1 MKKILWLIFLSFLIV
16 TNVDAKVYYS
26 DYSDFSQFQEEE
38 VFPSDTVD
46 VIKEEMYLWYKN
58 VNKLGD
64 YKLYN
69 SVDSFSNDC
78 YMTEFT
84 DWFNQK
90 IDNVGYNYEER
101 NAYYYTMAT
110 GIRYIHLYNL
120 QGSYGSFRIP
130 ELDIQYK
137 NKSLKYTYTCNGC
150 LEGFDDYIHN
160 GIYEENKSYIANGG
174 SLIIDLGK
182 EYPLHLIDVIFYIFD
197 LGNSDK
203 TYTIGYS
210 TDKENLLY
218 YKQYVLKFS
227 DEYWKN
233 AVKRFHNSDEIDDS
247 IWKYNETYVG
257 LRNNDFVIAKES
269 IKQYRYQEK
278 WCRIYET
285 FKEYS
290 DYSKEPIEDYVYKVE
305 DSLKSFYSYRTRDK
319 IELEIK
325 DIIEKNY
332 DLNNFIIS
340 SSDKVIIKNNIN
352 WDKNGIYDI
361 SFQVNDLVVNEKV
374 RLNIESNTI
383 QELNELI
390 NNLKNEYE
398 NKIKELEEKLNNCKL
413 DKDCL
418 NKKINKLNN
427 IITQYEKDIFD
438 LNNQIL
444 NYQNEI
450 NNLNKLNSIYLNKI
464 KKLEDDINNLNNSI
478 GNIINSNKEQLYNY
492 ELKNEKL
499 TNELNSYKKI
509 KSDLQ
514 NSLNHKDNNNV
525 LTSTIKI
532 RFLDGICILI
542 LFLIILYIFYLI
554 GRKSNK
560 K

>member
-46 VIKEEMYLWYKN
+46 VIKEKMYLWYKN

-69 SVDSFSNDC
+69 NVDSFSNDC

-84 DWFNQK
+84 DWSNQK
-90 IDNVGYNYEER
+90 IDNAGYNYEER
-101 NAYYYTMAT
+101 NAYYYTMAK

-137 NKSLKYTYTCNGC
+137 DKSIKYTYTCNGC
-150 LEGFDDYIHN
+150 LEGFDDYINN
-160 GIYEENKSYIANGG
+160 GIYEENESYIANGG

-182 EYPLHLIDVIFYIFD
+182 EYPFHLIDVIFYIFD

-218 YKQYVLKFS
+218 YKQYVLQFS
-227 DEYWKN
+227 DEYWSN

-257 LRNNDFVIAKES
+257 LRNNDFVINKES

-278 WCRIYET
+278 WCKVYEP

-290 DYSKEPIEDYVYKVE
+290 EYSKEPIEDYIYRVD
-305 DSLKSFYSYRTRDK
+305 DSLKYFYSYRVRDK
-319 IELEIK
+319 LELDIEEITSK
-325 DIIEKNY
+325 DFN
-332 DLNNFIIS
+332 LNDFIVTSTDEVLIS
-340 SSDKVIIKNNIN
+340 DNIN
-352 WDKNGIYDI
+352 WDKNGIYNV
-361 SFQVNDLVVNEKV
+361 SFKLNNINVKEEVV
-374 RLNIESNTI
+374 LNVESNTI
-383 QELNELI
+383 S
-390 NNLKNEYE
+390 
-398 NKIKELEEKLNNCKL
+398 
-413 DKDCL
+413 DL
-418 NKKINKLNN
+418 NKKIKYLEEQLNKLK
-427 IITQYEKDIFD
+427 IEKEKS
-438 LNNQIL
+438 LQL
-444 NYQNEI
+444 QE
-450 NNLNKLNSIYLNKI
+450 NLNK
-464 KKLEDDINNLNNSI
+464 E
-478 GNIINSNKEQLYNY
+478 IISLKEQLYNCS
-492 ELKNEKL
+492 LEKEKEIQNQNNL
-499 TNELNSYKKI
+499 NDFYTSKTNELEEDIKNLNESIGSIIKEKENLNNS
-509 KSDLQ
+509 
-514 NSLNHKDNNNV
+514 NV
-525 LTSTIKI
+525 LKINDLEKNITKLNNDNKKLMEENNLCLSKLSNIKTPSNSNLV
-532 RFLDGICILI
+532 FYLKFVF
-542 LFLIILYIFYLI
+542 LFLILLLLALLI
-554 GRKSNK
+554 RRKIK

>member
-1 MKKILWLIFLSFLIV
+1 MKKFLWLIFLSFLIV
-16 TNVDAKVYYS
+16 PNVDAKVYYS

-38 VFPSDTVD
+38 VFSSDTVD

-69 SVDSFSNDC
+69 SFDSFSDDC

-84 DWFNQK
+84 DWSNQK
-90 IDNVGYNYEER
+90 IDNDGYNYEER
-101 NAYYYTMAT
+101 NAYYYTMAK

-130 ELDIQYK
+130 ELDIKYK
-137 NKSLKYTYTCNGC
+137 DKSIKYTYTCNGC

-210 TDKENLLY
+210 NDKENLLY
-218 YKQYVLKFS
+218 YKQYVLQFS
-227 DEYWKN
+227 DEYWSN
-233 AVKRFHNSDEIDDS
+233 AVKRLHNNDEIDDS
-247 IWKYNETYVG
+247 IWKYNEIYVG
-257 LRNNDFVIAKES
+257 LRNNDFVIDKES

-278 WCRIYET
+278 WCRIYEN

-305 DSLKSFYSYRTRDK
+305 DSLKYFYSYRTRDR
-319 IELEIK
+319 IELEIE

-340 SSDKVIIKNNIN
+340 SSDEVIIKNNIN
-352 WDKNGIYDI
+352 WERNGIYDI
-361 SFQVNDLVVNEKV
+361 SFEVNDLVVKEKV

-390 NNLKNEYE
+390 INLKKEYE
-398 NKIKELEEKLNNCKL
+398 NKIKELEDKLNNCKL

-418 NKKINKLNN
+418 NKEINKLKN
-427 IITQYEKDIFD
+427 IINQYEKDIFN

-450 NNLNKLNSIYLNKI
+450 NNLNKLNSIYLDKI

-478 GNIINSNKEQLYNY
+478 GNLTKSNKEQLDDY

-499 TNELNSYKKI
+499 INELNNYK
-509 KSDLQ
+509 SSLQ
-514 NSLNHKDNNNV
+514 TNLNHNNNN
-525 LTSTIKI
+525 LLDSTIKR

-542 LFLIILYIFYLI
+542 LFLIIMCMLYLI
-554 GRKSNK
+554 RRKLNK

>member
-46 VIKEEMYLWYKN
+46 VIKEKMYLWYKN

-69 SVDSFSNDC
+69 NVDSFSNDC

-84 DWFNQK
+84 DWSNQK
-90 IDNVGYNYEER
+90 IDNAGYNYEER
-101 NAYYYTMAT
+101 NAYYYTMAK

-137 NKSLKYTYTCNGC
+137 DKSIKYTYTCNGC
-150 LEGFDDYIHN
+150 LEGFDDYINN
-160 GIYEENKSYIANGG
+160 GIYEENESYIANGG

-182 EYPLHLIDVIFYIFD
+182 EYPFHLIDVIFYIFD

-218 YKQYVLKFS
+218 YKQYVLQFS
-227 DEYWKN
+227 DEYWSN

-257 LRNNDFVIAKES
+257 LRNNDFVINKES

-278 WCRIYET
+278 WCKVYEP

-290 DYSKEPIEDYVYKVE
+290 EYSKEPIEDYIYRVD
-305 DSLKSFYSYRTRDK
+305 DSLKYFYSYRVRDK
-319 IELEIK
+319 LELDIKEITSK
-325 DIIEKNY
+325 DFN
-332 DLNNFIIS
+332 LNDFIVTSTDEVLIN
-340 SSDKVIIKNNIN
+340 DDIN
-352 WDKNGIYDI
+352 WDKNGIYNV
-361 SFQVNDLVVNEKV
+361 SFKLNNINVKEEVV
-374 RLNIESNTI
+374 LNVESNTI
-383 QELNELI
+383 S
-390 NNLKNEYE
+390 
-398 NKIKELEEKLNNCKL
+398 
-413 DKDCL
+413 DL
-418 NKKINKLNN
+418 NKKIKYLEEQLNKLK
-427 IITQYEKDIFD
+427 IEKEKS
-438 LNNQIL
+438 LQL
-444 NYQNEI
+444 QE
-450 NNLNKLNSIYLNKI
+450 NLNK
-464 KKLEDDINNLNNSI
+464 E
-478 GNIINSNKEQLYNY
+478 IISLKEQLYNCS
-492 ELKNEKL
+492 LEKEKEIQNQNNL
-499 TNELNSYKKI
+499 NDFYTSKTNELEEDIKNLNESIGSIIKEKENLNNS
-509 KSDLQ
+509 
-514 NSLNHKDNNNV
+514 NV
-525 LTSTIKI
+525 LKINDLEKNITKLNNDNKKLMEENNLCLSKLSNIKTPSNSNLV
-532 RFLDGICILI
+532 FYLKFVF
-542 LFLIILYIFYLI
+542 LFLILLLLALLI
-554 GRKSNK
+554 RRKIK

>member
-46 VIKEEMYLWYKN
+46 VIKENMYLWYKN

-69 SVDSFSNDC
+69 NVDSFSNDC

-84 DWFNQK
+84 DWSNQK

-137 NKSLKYTYTCNGC
+137 NKSIKYTYTCNGC

-160 GIYEENKSYIANGG
+160 GIYEENKSYISNGG

-197 LGNSDK
+197 LGDSDK

-218 YKQYVLKFS
+218 YKQYVLQFS
-227 DEYWKN
+227 DEYWSN

-257 LRNNDFVIAKES
+257 LRNNDFVINKES

-278 WCRIYET
+278 WCKVYET

-290 DYSKEPIEDYVYKVE
+290 EYSKEPIEDYIYRVD
-305 DSLKSFYSYRTRDK
+305 DSLKCFYSYRVRDK
-319 IELEIK
+319 LELDIKEITSK
-325 DIIEKNY
+325 DFN
-332 DLNNFIIS
+332 LNDFILTSTDEVLIN
-340 SSDKVIIKNNIN
+340 DDIN
-352 WDKNGIYDI
+352 WYKNGIYNV
-361 SFQVNDLVVNEKV
+361 SFKLNNINVKEEVV
-374 RLNIESNTI
+374 LNVESNTI
-383 QELNELI
+383 S
-390 NNLKNEYE
+390 
-398 NKIKELEEKLNNCKL
+398 
-413 DKDCL
+413 DL
-418 NKKINKLNN
+418 NKKIKYLEEQLNKLK
-427 IITQYEKDIFD
+427 IEKEKS
-438 LNNQIL
+438 LQL
-444 NYQNEI
+444 QE
-450 NNLNKLNSIYLNKI
+450 NLNKKI
-464 KKLEDDINNLNNSI
+464 ISL
-478 GNIINSNKEQLYNY
+478 KEQLYNCS
-492 ELKNEKL
+492 LEKEIQNQNNL
-499 TNELNSYKKI
+499 NDFYTSKTNELEEDIKNLNESIGSIIKEKENLNNS
-509 KSDLQ
+509 
-514 NSLNHKDNNNV
+514 NV
-525 LTSTIKI
+525 LKINDLEKNITKLNNDNKKLMEENNLCLSKLSNIKTPSNSNLV
-532 RFLDGICILI
+532 FYLKFVF
-542 LFLIILYIFYLI
+542 LFLILLLLALLI
-554 GRKSNK
+554 RRKIK

>member
-46 VIKEEMYLWYKN
+46 VIKEKMYLWYKN

-69 SVDSFSNDC
+69 NVDSFSNDC

-84 DWFNQK
+84 DWSNQK
-90 IDNVGYNYEER
+90 IDNAGYNYEER
-101 NAYYYTMAT
+101 KAYYYTMAK

-137 NKSLKYTYTCNGC
+137 DKSIKYTYTCNDC
-150 LEGFDDYIHN
+150 LEGFDDYINN
-160 GIYEENKSYIANGG
+160 GIYEENESYIANGG

-182 EYPLHLIDVIFYIFD
+182 EYPFHLIDVIFYIFD

-218 YKQYVLKFS
+218 YKQYVLQFS
-227 DEYWKN
+227 DEYWSN

-257 LRNNDFVIAKES
+257 LRNNDFVINKES

-278 WCRIYET
+278 WCKVYET

-290 DYSKEPIEDYVYKVE
+290 EYSKEPIEDYIYRVD
-305 DSLKSFYSYRTRDK
+305 DSLKYFYSYRVRDK
-319 IELEIK
+319 LELDIKEITSK
-325 DIIEKNY
+325 DFN
-332 DLNNFIIS
+332 LNDFIVTSTDEVLIN
-340 SSDKVIIKNNIN
+340 DDIN
-352 WDKNGIYDI
+352 WDKNGIYNV
-361 SFQVNDLVVNEKV
+361 SFKLNNINVKEEVV
-374 RLNIESNTI
+374 LNVESNTI
-383 QELNELI
+383 SELTE
-390 NNLKNEYE
+390 
-398 NKIKELEEKLNNCKL
+398 KIKYLEEQ
-413 DKDCL
+413 L
-418 NKKINKLNN
+418 NKLKI
-427 IITQYEKDIFD
+427 EKEKS
-438 LNNQIL
+438 LQL
-444 NYQNEI
+444 QE
-450 NNLNKLNSIYLNKI
+450 NLNK
-464 KKLEDDINNLNNSI
+464 E
-478 GNIINSNKEQLYNY
+478 IISLKEQLYNCS
-492 ELKNEKL
+492 LEKEKEIQNQNNL
-499 TNELNSYKKI
+499 NDFYTSKTNELEEDIKNLNESIGSIIKEKENLNNS
-509 KSDLQ
+509 
-514 NSLNHKDNNNV
+514 NV
-525 LTSTIKI
+525 LKINDLEKNITKLNNDNKKLMEENNLCLSKLSNIKTPSNSNLV
-532 RFLDGICILI
+532 FYLKFVF
-542 LFLIILYIFYLI
+542 LFLILLLLALLI
-554 GRKSNK
+554 K
-560 K
+560 KKLKK

>member
-46 VIKEEMYLWYKN
+46 VIKEKMYLWYKN

-69 SVDSFSNDC
+69 NVDSFSNDC

-84 DWFNQK
+84 DWSNQK
-90 IDNVGYNYEER
+90 IDNAGYNYEER
-101 NAYYYTMAT
+101 NAYYYTMAK

-137 NKSLKYTYTCNGC
+137 DKPIKYTYTCNGC
-150 LEGFDDYIHN
+150 LEGFDDYINN
-160 GIYEENKSYIANGG
+160 GIYEENESYIDNGG

-182 EYPLHLIDVIFYIFD
+182 EYPFHLIDVIFYIFD

-218 YKQYVLKFS
+218 YKQYVLQFS
-227 DEYWKN
+227 DEYWSN

-257 LRNNDFVIAKES
+257 LRNNDFVINKES

-278 WCRIYET
+278 WCKVYET

-290 DYSKEPIEDYVYKVE
+290 EYSKEPIEDYIYRVD
-305 DSLKSFYSYRTRDK
+305 DSLKYFYSYRVRDK
-319 IELEIK
+319 LELDIKEITSK
-325 DIIEKNY
+325 DFN
-332 DLNNFIIS
+332 LNDFIVTSTDEVLIN
-340 SSDKVIIKNNIN
+340 DDIN
-352 WDKNGIYDI
+352 WDKNGIYNV
-361 SFQVNDLVVNEKV
+361 SFKLNNINVKEEVV
-374 RLNIESNTI
+374 LNVESNTI
-383 QELNELI
+383 S
-390 NNLKNEYE
+390 
-398 NKIKELEEKLNNCKL
+398 
-413 DKDCL
+413 DL
-418 NKKINKLNN
+418 NKKIKYLEEQLNKLK
-427 IITQYEKDIFD
+427 IEKEKS
-438 LNNQIL
+438 LQL
-444 NYQNEI
+444 QE
-450 NNLNKLNSIYLNKI
+450 NLNK
-464 KKLEDDINNLNNSI
+464 E
-478 GNIINSNKEQLYNY
+478 IISLKEQLYNCS
-492 ELKNEKL
+492 LEKEKEIQNQNNL
-499 TNELNSYKKI
+499 NDFYTSKTNELEEDIKNLNESIGSIIKEKENLNNS
-509 KSDLQ
+509 
-514 NSLNHKDNNNV
+514 NV
-525 LTSTIKI
+525 LKINDLEKNITKLNNDNKKLMEENNLCLSKLSNIKTPSNSNLV
-532 RFLDGICILI
+532 FYLKFVF
-542 LFLIILYIFYLI
+542 LFLILLLLALLI
-554 GRKSNK
+554 K
-560 K
+560 KKFKK

>member
-46 VIKEEMYLWYKN
+46 VIKEKMYLWYKN

-69 SVDSFSNDC
+69 NVDSFSNDC

-84 DWFNQK
+84 DWSNQK
-90 IDNVGYNYEER
+90 IDNAGYNYEER
-101 NAYYYTMAT
+101 NAYYYTMAK

-137 NKSLKYTYTCNGC
+137 DKSIKYTYTCNGC
-150 LEGFDDYIHN
+150 LEGFDDYINN
-160 GIYEENKSYIANGG
+160 GIYEENESYIANGG

-182 EYPLHLIDVIFYIFD
+182 EYPFHLIDVIFYIFD

-218 YKQYVLKFS
+218 YKQYVLQFS
-227 DEYWKN
+227 DEYWSN

-257 LRNNDFVIAKES
+257 LRNNDFVINKES

-278 WCRIYET
+278 WCKVYET

-290 DYSKEPIEDYVYKVE
+290 EYSKEPIEDYIYRVD
-305 DSLKSFYSYRTRDK
+305 DSLKYFYSYRVRDK
-319 IELEIK
+319 LELDIKEITSK
-325 DIIEKNY
+325 DFN
-332 DLNNFIIS
+332 LNDFIVTSTDEVLIN
-340 SSDKVIIKNNIN
+340 DDIN
-352 WDKNGIYDI
+352 WDKNGIYNV
-361 SFQVNDLVVNEKV
+361 SFKLNNINVKEEVV
-374 RLNIESNTI
+374 LNVESNTI
-383 QELNELI
+383 SELTE
-390 NNLKNEYE
+390 
-398 NKIKELEEKLNNCKL
+398 KIKYLEEQ
-413 DKDCL
+413 L
-418 NKKINKLNN
+418 NKLKI
-427 IITQYEKDIFD
+427 EKEKS
-438 LNNQIL
+438 LQL
-444 NYQNEI
+444 QE
-450 NNLNKLNSIYLNKI
+450 NLNK
-464 KKLEDDINNLNNSI
+464 E
-478 GNIINSNKEQLYNY
+478 IISLKEQLYNCS
-492 ELKNEKL
+492 LEKEIQNQNNL
-499 TNELNSYKKI
+499 NDFYTSKTNELEEDIKNLNESIGSIIKEKENLNNS
-509 KSDLQ
+509 
-514 NSLNHKDNNNV
+514 NV
-525 LTSTIKI
+525 LKINDLEKNITKLNNDNKKLMEENNLCLSKLSNIKTPSNSNLV
-532 RFLDGICILI
+532 FYLKFVF
-542 LFLIILYIFYLI
+542 LFLILLLLALLI
-554 GRKSNK
+554 RRKIK

>member
-46 VIKEEMYLWYKN
+46 VIKEKMYLWYKT

-69 SVDSFSNDC
+69 NVDSFSNDC

-84 DWFNQK
+84 DWSNQK
-90 IDNVGYNYEER
+90 IDNAGYNYEER
-101 NAYYYTMAT
+101 NAYYYTMAK

-137 NKSLKYTYTCNGC
+137 DKSIKYTYTCNGC
-150 LEGFDDYIHN
+150 LEGFDDYINN
-160 GIYEENKSYIANGG
+160 GIYEENESYIANGG

-182 EYPLHLIDVIFYIFD
+182 EYPFHLIDVIFYIFD

-218 YKQYVLKFS
+218 YKQYVLQFS
-227 DEYWKN
+227 DEYWSN

-257 LRNNDFVIAKES
+257 LRNNDFVINKES

-278 WCRIYET
+278 WCKVYEP

-290 DYSKEPIEDYVYKVE
+290 EYSKEPIEDYIYRVD
-305 DSLKSFYSYRTRDK
+305 DSLKYFYSYRVRDK
-319 IELEIK
+319 LELDIKEITSK
-325 DIIEKNY
+325 DFN
-332 DLNNFIIS
+332 LNDFIVTSTDEVLIS
-340 SSDKVIIKNNIN
+340 DNIN
-352 WDKNGIYDI
+352 WDKNGIYNV
-361 SFQVNDLVVNEKV
+361 SFKLNNINVKEEVV
-374 RLNIESNTI
+374 LNVESNTI
-383 QELNELI
+383 S
-390 NNLKNEYE
+390 
-398 NKIKELEEKLNNCKL
+398 
-413 DKDCL
+413 DL
-418 NKKINKLNN
+418 NKKIKYLEEQLNKLK
-427 IITQYEKDIFD
+427 IEKEKS
-438 LNNQIL
+438 LQL
-444 NYQNEI
+444 QE
-450 NNLNKLNSIYLNKI
+450 NLNK
-464 KKLEDDINNLNNSI
+464 E
-478 GNIINSNKEQLYNY
+478 IISLKEQLYNCS
-492 ELKNEKL
+492 LEKEKEIQNQNNL
-499 TNELNSYKKI
+499 NDFYTSKTNELEEDIKNLNESIGSIIKEKENLNNS
-509 KSDLQ
+509 
-514 NSLNHKDNNNV
+514 NV
-525 LTSTIKI
+525 LKINDLEKNITKLNNDNKKLMEENNLCLSKLSNIKTPSNSNLV
-532 RFLDGICILI
+532 FYLKFVF
-542 LFLIILYIFYLI
+542 LFLILLLLALLI
-554 GRKSNK
+554 RRKIK

>member
-46 VIKEEMYLWYKN
+46 VIKEKMYLWYKN

-69 SVDSFSNDC
+69 NVDSFSNDC

-84 DWFNQK
+84 DWSNQK
-90 IDNVGYNYEER
+90 IDNAGYNYEER
-101 NAYYYTMAT
+101 NAYYYTMAK

-137 NKSLKYTYTCNGC
+137 DKSIKYTYTCNGC
-150 LEGFDDYIHN
+150 LEGFDDYINN
-160 GIYEENKSYIANGG
+160 GIYEENESYIANGG

-182 EYPLHLIDVIFYIFD
+182 EYPFHLIDVIFYIFD

-218 YKQYVLKFS
+218 YKQYVLQFS
-227 DEYWKN
+227 DEYWSN
-233 AVKRFHNSDEIDDS
+233 AVKRFHNIDEIDDS

-257 LRNNDFVIAKES
+257 LRNNDFVINKES

-278 WCRIYET
+278 WCKVYET

-290 DYSKEPIEDYVYKVE
+290 EYSKEPIEDYIYRVD
-305 DSLKSFYSYRTRDK
+305 DSLKYFYSYRVRDK
-319 IELEIK
+319 LELDIKEITSK
-325 DIIEKNY
+325 DFN
-332 DLNNFIIS
+332 LNDFIVTSTDEVLIN
-340 SSDKVIIKNNIN
+340 DDIN
-352 WDKNGIYDI
+352 WDKNGIYNV
-361 SFQVNDLVVNEKV
+361 SFKLNNINVKEEVV
-374 RLNIESNTI
+374 LNVESNTI
-383 QELNELI
+383 S
-390 NNLKNEYE
+390 
-398 NKIKELEEKLNNCKL
+398 
-413 DKDCL
+413 DL
-418 NKKINKLNN
+418 NKKIKYLEEQLNKLK
-427 IITQYEKDIFD
+427 IEKEKS
-438 LNNQIL
+438 LQL
-444 NYQNEI
+444 QE
-450 NNLNKLNSIYLNKI
+450 NLNK
-464 KKLEDDINNLNNSI
+464 E
-478 GNIINSNKEQLYNY
+478 IISLKEQLYNCS
-492 ELKNEKL
+492 LEKEKEIQNQNNL
-499 TNELNSYKKI
+499 NDFYTSKTNELEEDIKNLNESIGSIIKEKENLNNS
-509 KSDLQ
+509 
-514 NSLNHKDNNNV
+514 NV
-525 LTSTIKI
+525 LKINDLEKNITKLNNDNKKLMEENNLCLSKLSNIKTPSNSNLV
-532 RFLDGICILI
+532 FYLKFVF
-542 LFLIILYIFYLI
+542 LFLILLLLALLI
-554 GRKSNK
+554 RRKIK

>member
-46 VIKEEMYLWYKN
+46 VIKEKMYLWYKN

-69 SVDSFSNDC
+69 NVDSFSNDC

-84 DWFNQK
+84 DWSNQK
-90 IDNVGYNYEER
+90 IDNAGYNYEER
-101 NAYYYTMAT
+101 NAYYYTMAK

-137 NKSLKYTYTCNGC
+137 DKSIKYTYTCNGC
-150 LEGFDDYIHN
+150 LEGFDDYINN
-160 GIYEENKSYIANGG
+160 GIYEENESYIDNGG

-182 EYPLHLIDVIFYIFD
+182 EYPFHLIDVIFYIFD

-218 YKQYVLKFS
+218 YKQYVLQFS
-227 DEYWKN
+227 DEYWSN

-257 LRNNDFVIAKES
+257 LRNNDFVINKES

-278 WCRIYET
+278 WCKVYET

-290 DYSKEPIEDYVYKVE
+290 EYSKEPIEDYIYRVD
-305 DSLKSFYSYRTRDK
+305 DSLKYFYSYRVRDK
-319 IELEIK
+319 LELDIKEITSK
-325 DIIEKNY
+325 DFN
-332 DLNNFIIS
+332 LNDFIVTSTDEVLIN
-340 SSDKVIIKNNIN
+340 DDIN
-352 WDKNGIYDI
+352 WDKNGIYNV
-361 SFQVNDLVVNEKV
+361 SFKLNNINVKEEVV
-374 RLNIESNTI
+374 LNVESNTI
-383 QELNELI
+383 SELTE
-390 NNLKNEYE
+390 
-398 NKIKELEEKLNNCKL
+398 KIKYLEEQ
-413 DKDCL
+413 L
-418 NKKINKLNN
+418 NKLKI
-427 IITQYEKDIFD
+427 EKEKS
-438 LNNQIL
+438 LQL
-444 NYQNEI
+444 QE
-450 NNLNKLNSIYLNKI
+450 NLNK
-464 KKLEDDINNLNNSI
+464 E
-478 GNIINSNKEQLYNY
+478 IISLKEQLYNCS
-492 ELKNEKL
+492 LEKEKEIQNQNNL
-499 TNELNSYKKI
+499 NDFYTSKTNELEEDIKNLNESIGSIIKEKENLNNS
-509 KSDLQ
+509 
-514 NSLNHKDNNNV
+514 NV
-525 LTSTIKI
+525 LKINDLEKNITKLNNDNKKLMEENNLCLSKLSNIKTPSNSNLV
-532 RFLDGICILI
+532 FYLKFVF
-542 LFLIILYIFYLI
+542 LFLILLLLALLI
-554 GRKSNK
+554 K
-560 K
+560 KKFKK

>member
-46 VIKEEMYLWYKN
+46 VIKEKMYLWYKN

-69 SVDSFSNDC
+69 NVDSFSNDC

-84 DWFNQK
+84 DWSNQK
-90 IDNVGYNYEER
+90 IDNAGYNYEER
-101 NAYYYTMAT
+101 NAYYYTMAK

-137 NKSLKYTYTCNGC
+137 DKSIKYTYTCNGC
-150 LEGFDDYIHN
+150 LEGFDDYINN
-160 GIYEENKSYIANGG
+160 GIYEENESYIDNGG

-182 EYPLHLIDVIFYIFD
+182 EYPFHLIDVIFYIFD

-218 YKQYVLKFS
+218 YKQYVLQFS
-227 DEYWKN
+227 DEYWSN

-257 LRNNDFVIAKES
+257 LRNNDFVINKES

-278 WCRIYET
+278 WCKVYEP

-290 DYSKEPIEDYVYKVE
+290 EYSKEPIEDYIYRVD
-305 DSLKSFYSYRTRDK
+305 DSLKYFYSYRVRDK
-319 IELEIK
+319 LELDIEEITSK
-325 DIIEKNY
+325 DFN
-332 DLNNFIIS
+332 LNDFIVTSTDEVLIS
-340 SSDKVIIKNNIN
+340 DNIN
-352 WDKNGIYDI
+352 WDKNGIYNV
-361 SFQVNDLVVNEKV
+361 SFKLNNINVKEEVV
-374 RLNIESNTI
+374 LNVESNTI
-383 QELNELI
+383 S
-390 NNLKNEYE
+390 
-398 NKIKELEEKLNNCKL
+398 
-413 DKDCL
+413 DL
-418 NKKINKLNN
+418 NKKIKYLEEQLNKLK
-427 IITQYEKDIFD
+427 IEKEKS
-438 LNNQIL
+438 LQL
-444 NYQNEI
+444 QE
-450 NNLNKLNSIYLNKI
+450 NLNK
-464 KKLEDDINNLNNSI
+464 E
-478 GNIINSNKEQLYNY
+478 IISLKEQLYNCS
-492 ELKNEKL
+492 LEKEKEIQNQNNL
-499 TNELNSYKKI
+499 NDFYTSKTNELEEDIKNLNESIGSIIKEKENLNNS
-509 KSDLQ
+509 
-514 NSLNHKDNNNV
+514 NV
-525 LTSTIKI
+525 LKINDLEKNITKLNNDNKKLMEENNLCLSKLSNIKTPSNSNLV
-532 RFLDGICILI
+532 FYLKFVF
-542 LFLIILYIFYLI
+542 LFLILLLLALLI
-554 GRKSNK
+554 RRKIK

>member
-46 VIKEEMYLWYKN
+46 VIKEKMYLWYKN

-69 SVDSFSNDC
+69 NVDSFSNDC

-84 DWFNQK
+84 DWSNQK
-90 IDNVGYNYEER
+90 IDNAGYNYEER
-101 NAYYYTMAT
+101 NAYYYTMAK

-137 NKSLKYTYTCNGC
+137 DKSIKYTYTCNGC
-150 LEGFDDYIHN
+150 LEGFDDYINN
-160 GIYEENKSYIANGG
+160 GIYEENESYIANGG

-182 EYPLHLIDVIFYIFD
+182 EYPFHLIDVIFYIFD

-218 YKQYVLKFS
+218 YKQYVLQFS
-227 DEYWKN
+227 DEYWSN

-257 LRNNDFVIAKES
+257 LRNNDFVINKES

-278 WCRIYET
+278 WCKVYET

-290 DYSKEPIEDYVYKVE
+290 EYSKEPIEDYIYRVD
-305 DSLKSFYSYRTRDK
+305 DSLKYFYSYRVRDK
-319 IELEIK
+319 LELDIKEITSK
-325 DIIEKNY
+325 DFN
-332 DLNNFIIS
+332 LNDFIVTSTDEVLIN
-340 SSDKVIIKNNIN
+340 DDIN
-352 WDKNGIYDI
+352 WDKNGIYNV
-361 SFQVNDLVVNEKV
+361 SFKLNNINVTEEVV
-374 RLNIESNTI
+374 LNVESNTI
-383 QELNELI
+383 SELTE
-390 NNLKNEYE
+390 
-398 NKIKELEEKLNNCKL
+398 KIKYLEEQ
-413 DKDCL
+413 L
-418 NKKINKLNN
+418 NKLKI
-427 IITQYEKDIFD
+427 EKEKS
-438 LNNQIL
+438 LQL
-444 NYQNEI
+444 QE
-450 NNLNKLNSIYLNKI
+450 NLNK
-464 KKLEDDINNLNNSI
+464 E
-478 GNIINSNKEQLYNY
+478 IISLKEQLYNCS
-492 ELKNEKL
+492 LEKEIQNQNNL
-499 TNELNSYKKI
+499 NDFYTSKTNELEEDIKNLNESIGSIIKEKENLNNS
-509 KSDLQ
+509 
-514 NSLNHKDNNNV
+514 NV
-525 LTSTIKI
+525 LKINDLEKNITKLNNDNKKLMEENNLCLSKLSNIKTPSNSNLV
-532 RFLDGICILI
+532 FYLKFVF
-542 LFLIILYIFYLI
+542 LFLILLLLALLI
-554 GRKSNK
+554 RRKIK

>member
-46 VIKEEMYLWYKN
+46 VIKEKMYLWYKN

-69 SVDSFSNDC
+69 NVDSFSNDC

-84 DWFNQK
+84 DWSNQK
-90 IDNVGYNYEER
+90 IDNAGYNYEER
-101 NAYYYTMAT
+101 KAYYYTMAK

-137 NKSLKYTYTCNGC
+137 DKSIKYTYTCNGC
-150 LEGFDDYIHN
+150 LEGFDDYINN
-160 GIYEENKSYIANGG
+160 GIYEENESYIANGG

-182 EYPLHLIDVIFYIFD
+182 EYPFHLIDVIFYIFD

-218 YKQYVLKFS
+218 YKQYVLQFS
-227 DEYWKN
+227 DEYWSN

-257 LRNNDFVIAKES
+257 LRNNDFVINKES

-278 WCRIYET
+278 WCKVYET

-290 DYSKEPIEDYVYKVE
+290 EYSKEPIEDYIYRVD
-305 DSLKSFYSYRTRDK
+305 DSLKYFYSYRVRDK
-319 IELEIK
+319 LELDIKEITSK
-325 DIIEKNY
+325 DFN
-332 DLNNFIIS
+332 LNDFIVTSTDEVLIN
-340 SSDKVIIKNNIN
+340 DDIN
-352 WDKNGIYDI
+352 WDKNGIYNV
-361 SFQVNDLVVNEKV
+361 SFKLNNINVKEEVV
-374 RLNIESNTI
+374 LNVESNTI
-383 QELNELI
+383 SELTE
-390 NNLKNEYE
+390 
-398 NKIKELEEKLNNCKL
+398 KIKYLEEQ
-413 DKDCL
+413 L
-418 NKKINKLNN
+418 NKLKI
-427 IITQYEKDIFD
+427 EKEKS
-438 LNNQIL
+438 LQL
-444 NYQNEI
+444 QE
-450 NNLNKLNSIYLNKI
+450 NLNK
-464 KKLEDDINNLNNSI
+464 E
-478 GNIINSNKEQLYNY
+478 IISLKEQLYNCS
-492 ELKNEKL
+492 LEKEKEIQNQNNL
-499 TNELNSYKKI
+499 NDFYTSKTNELEEDIKNLNESIGSIIKEKENLNNS
-509 KSDLQ
+509 
-514 NSLNHKDNNNV
+514 NV
-525 LTSTIKI
+525 LKINDLEKNITKLNNDNKKLMEENNLCLSKLSNIKTPSNSNLV
-532 RFLDGICILI
+532 FYLKFVF
-542 LFLIILYIFYLI
+542 LFLILLLLALLI
-554 GRKSNK
+554 K
-560 K
+560 KKLKK

>member
-46 VIKEEMYLWYKN
+46 VIKEKMYLWYKN

-69 SVDSFSNDC
+69 NVDSFSNDC

-84 DWFNQK
+84 DWSNQK
-90 IDNVGYNYEER
+90 IDNAGYNYEER
-101 NAYYYTMAT
+101 NAYYYTMAK

-137 NKSLKYTYTCNGC
+137 DKSIKYTYTCNGC
-150 LEGFDDYIHN
+150 LEGFDDYINN
-160 GIYEENKSYIANGG
+160 GIYEENESYIDNGG

-182 EYPLHLIDVIFYIFD
+182 EYPFHLIDVIFYIFD

-218 YKQYVLKFS
+218 YKQYVLQFS
-227 DEYWKN
+227 DEYWSN
-233 AVKRFHNSDEIDDS
+233 AVKRFHNIDEIDDS

-257 LRNNDFVIAKES
+257 LRNNDFVINKES

-278 WCRIYET
+278 WCKVYET

-290 DYSKEPIEDYVYKVE
+290 EYSKEPIEDYIYRVD
-305 DSLKSFYSYRTRDK
+305 DSLKYFYSYRVRDK
-319 IELEIK
+319 LELDIKEITSK
-325 DIIEKNY
+325 DFN
-332 DLNNFIIS
+332 LNDFIVTSTDEVLIN
-340 SSDKVIIKNNIN
+340 DDIN
-352 WDKNGIYDI
+352 WDKNGIYNV
-361 SFQVNDLVVNEKV
+361 SFKLNNINVKEEVV
-374 RLNIESNTI
+374 LNVESNTI
-383 QELNELI
+383 S
-390 NNLKNEYE
+390 
-398 NKIKELEEKLNNCKL
+398 
-413 DKDCL
+413 DL
-418 NKKINKLNN
+418 NKKIKYLEEQLNKLK
-427 IITQYEKDIFD
+427 IEKEKS
-438 LNNQIL
+438 LQL
-444 NYQNEI
+444 QE
-450 NNLNKLNSIYLNKI
+450 NLNK
-464 KKLEDDINNLNNSI
+464 E
-478 GNIINSNKEQLYNY
+478 IISLKEQLYNCS
-492 ELKNEKL
+492 LEKEKEIQNQNNL
-499 TNELNSYKKI
+499 NDFYTSKTNELEEDIKNLNESIGSIIKEKENLNNS
-509 KSDLQ
+509 
-514 NSLNHKDNNNV
+514 NV
-525 LTSTIKI
+525 LKINDLEKNITKLNNDNKKLMEENNLCLSKLSNIKTPSNSNLV
-532 RFLDGICILI
+532 FYLKFVF
-542 LFLIILYIFYLI
+542 LFLILLLLALLI
-554 GRKSNK
+554 RRKIK